1 MIRVKISFIAKLL
14 LAFIPIFLQG
24 QRIRFYSSE
33 QGLPNS
39 MIHKVTQDDQGYIW
53 IATENGA
60 SYFDGM
66 RFTTF
71 RHEPNKVGTLAND
84 LIKTI
89 YTDSRGVTWIGT
101 SNGLQIYDRENNV
114 FRDFSLQ
121 IPSFKGTP
129 YINSIIENKEHEK
142 LFVSVA
148 GFGIIVYDANTH
160 KIDLE
165 TTNILK
171 KKYGA
176 SFLGSL
182 FIDHKGILW
191 SYSEQGYFFKVNLQE
206 KKIEKLP
213 WSPELKK
220 QSKEIV
226 VSAITEDPLNRNILI
241 GTYNHGIL
249 IFDRLLGYIRSPKGK
264 SSSKYRIRA
273 LLAEKVRGNGNK
285 LSIWIG
291 SEDSGLKKFDRE
303 REEIIT
309 PDFQYAPI
317 DLSNCKVHSIMQDA
331 QGNIWAG
338 IFQKGLLIIPKSSN
352 DFEYIKLS
360 VSDDFMSRN
369 IACVTSI
376 TRDMNGNLWVG
387 TDGGGLFRILKD
399 GSKINYTKDNTPL
412 PNNDLLTLLSDK
424 RGILWISTYIGGI
437 TIFSPQKGFQI
448 YSSDPELQKVNCSA
462 YDQKNDKLYMG
473 TLGYGLKVLSFSDNR
488 LEAFNDTNNLV
499 WISSL
504 CLDHSGDI
512 WVGHTEGISWF
523 NLKENRRM
531 NVKSLNKMNGV
542 TINSSLEDNDGSVWF
557 GSHKGLFHYQKNS
570 DQLMLYTKNEGLSSN
585 YVCSILQDADGIL
598 WVSTING
605 LSRFDPESKTFNNFY
620 AYDGLQD
627 NEFRVGAHYKDKDGK
642 MFFGGIN
649 GITAF
654 YPDSISIEE
663 KLMSNIYFSQL
674 TVLNKNVNYN
684 EAMGKKNILDRHISQ
699 AHQITLKKS
708 QNVFSLEFSVLEYTN
723 PQKVIYSYMLEGFD
737 KDWRFTHPNQR
748 QATYTNLPEG
758 SYIFHVKAFFE
769 GSSEAQNVVYNEI
782 NIRIL
787 PPWYKSF
794 WAFISYAALFSLL
807 VMSFMNFLRRRKI
820 RIQERLELEKK
831 EMKLRMFTDLTHE
844 IRTPFTL
851 VMTPLKSMQESE
863 TDSRRKEIYN
873 LMYRNI
879 LRILRLLNQLMD
891 IRRIDNQQLK
901 MHFQKT
907 DLIYFIQDIMK
918 SFEQLVILRNIDFRL
933 VSNYETLDA
942 WIDRAN
948 FDKVL
953 FNIFSNAFKF
963 TNDHGYILIS
973 LDTFRNNPN
982 DGSRHAN
989 TEYIK
994 LSIENSGSKIDEEE
1008 IDRIFDRFYQSN
1020 HNKVASGSGIG
1031 LNLAKTIVQLH
1042 HGEIRVKNTDNGV
1055 TFDVY
1060 IPLSNTHL
1068 SPEEMSDSVSS
1079 KDIYTR
1085 IRHDDETHS
1094 DTEYVELS
1102 QIEDND
1108 IIALKKSKSKRTLV
1122 FIDDDLDLGK
1132 YVRIELSDKYNVEIC
1147 NNAKDAWKLITTVVP
1162 DAIIVDLIMP
1172 REDGVSLCKKIRK
1185 NAETNHLPVII
1196 LTSQTDEESE
1206 RHCIESGADHY
1217 LTKPINLELLKSTI
1231 AQVIQTRDTIR
1242 NKYRVNVNPDF
1253 DRIRVSSPDSNL
1265 VAKVIETIRKNI
1277 DNSEFSVDDL
1287 SREVGL
1293 SRVHLNRKLKEN
1305 INISPSNLI
1314 KSMRLKQAAYLLV
1327 NNKVNISDVAYKI
1340 GFSSHSYF
1348 SNSFK
1353 DYFGMAPT
1361 EFTHR
1366 YTELGDKETI
1376 NKLFET

>member
-1 MIRVKISFIAKLL
+1 MIRVQISFIANLL
-14 LAFIPIFLQG
+14 LVFIPIIVQG

-39 MIHKVTQDDQGYIW
+39 LIHKVTQDDQGYIW

-71 RHEPNKVGTLAND
+71 RHDPNKTGTLAND

-121 IPSFKGTP
+121 IPSFKGTS
-129 YINSIIENKEHEK
+129 YINSIVENKEHEK
-142 LFVSVA
+142 LLVSVA
-148 GFGIIVYDANTH
+148 GFGIIVYDENTH
-160 KIDLE
+160 CIDLE

-171 KKYGA
+171 EIYGT

-182 FIDHKGILW
+182 FIDFKGILW
-191 SYSEQGYFFKVNLQE
+191 SYSEQGYFFKVNLQ
-206 KKIEKLP
+206 KKEIDKLP
-213 WSPELKK
+213 WSPGLKE
-220 QSKEIV
+220 QSKNVV
-226 VSAITEDPLNRNILI
+226 VSAITEDPVNRNIII

-249 IFDRLLGYIRSPKGK
+249 IYDRSLGYIREPKGK

-273 LLAEKVRGNGNK
+273 LLTETKRGNGNE
-285 LSIWIG
+285 LNIWVG
-291 SEDSGLKKFDRE
+291 TEDSGLKKFDRG
-303 REEIIT
+303 REEIVNT
-309 PDFQYAPI
+309 DFQYAPI
-317 DLSNCKVHSIMQDA
+317 DLDNCKVHSIMQDA

-338 IFQKGLLIIPKSSN
+338 IFQKGLLIIPRSN
-352 DFEYIKLS
+352 NEFEYIKLS
-360 VSDDFMSRN
+360 SSEGFMSRN
-369 IACVTSI
+369 IACVKSI
-376 TRDMNGNLWVG
+376 TRDNNGDLWVG
-387 TDGGGLFRILKD
+387 TDGGGLFKILND

-412 PNNDLLTLLSDK
+412 PNNALLTVLSDK
-424 RGILWISTYIGGI
+424 RGTLWISTYMGGI
-437 TIFSPQKGFQI
+437 TTYSPRKGFQT
-448 YSSDPELQKVNCSA
+448 YSNDPELKKVSCSL
-462 YDQKNDKLYMG
+462 YDREKDKLYMG

-488 LEAFNDTNNLV
+488 LKSFKDSNNLV

-504 CLDHSGDI
+504 FLDQSGDL
-512 WVGHTEGISWF
+512 WVGQTEGISLY
-523 NLKENRRM
+523 NLKKDGKI
-531 NVKSLNKMNGV
+531 NVELFSKLKGV
-542 TINSSLEDNDGSVWF
+542 TINSLLEDSDGSFWF
-557 GSHKGLFHYQKNS
+557 GSPKGLFHYKKELN
-570 DQLMLYTKNEGLSSN
+570 QLTLYTRSEGLSSN

-598 WVSTING
+598 WISTING
-605 LSRFDPESKTFNNFY
+605 LSRFDPESKTFKNFY

-627 NEFRVGAHYKDKDGK
+627 NEFSVGAHFKDRDGK
-642 MFFGGIN
+642 MFFGGID
-649 GITAF
+649 GITTF

-674 TVLNKNVNYN
+674 TVLNRHVNYN
-684 EAMGKKNILDRHISQ
+684 EAIGKKNILDRHISR
-699 AHQITLKKS
+699 ARQITLKKS
-708 QNVFSLEFSVLEYTN
+708 QNVFSLEFSVLEYAN
-723 PQKVIYSYMLEGFD
+723 PQKVVYGYMLEGFD
-737 KDWRFTHPNQR
+737 KDWRFAHPNQR

-758 SYIFHVKAFFE
+758 SYVFHVKAFFE
-769 GSSEAQNVVYNEI
+769 GSSEDKNVVHNDI
-782 NIRIL
+782 NIFIL
-787 PPWYKSF
+787 PPWYKSL
-794 WAFISYAALFSLL
+794 WAYLIYLALFLL
-807 VMSFMNFLRRRKI
+807 IVWGFMNFLRRRKL

-831 EMKLRMFTDLTHE
+831 EMKLRMFTDFAHE

-863 TDSRRKEIYN
+863 TDSRRKEIFN

-901 MHFQKT
+901 MHFQKV
-907 DLIYFIQDIMK
+907 DLVYFIQDIMK
-918 SFEQLVILRNIDFRL
+918 SFEQLGIIRNIDFRL
-933 VSNYETLDA
+933 VSNFELLEV
-942 WIDRAN
+942 WIDQAN

-973 LDTFRNNPN
+973 LDTFRNNSN
-982 DGSRHAN
+982 EGSLHAN

-1008 IDRIFDRFYQSN
+1008 IDRIFERFYQSTQ
-1020 HNKVASGSGIG
+1020 NKVVSGSGIG
-1031 LNLAKTIVQLH
+1031 LHLAKMIVQLH
-1042 HGEIRVKNTDNGV
+1042 HGEIQAKNTKNGV
-1055 TFDVY
+1055 TFDIY
-1060 IPLSNTHL
+1060 IPLTNTHL
-1068 SPEEMSDSVSS
+1068 SPEEISDSVSS

-1085 IRHDDETHS
+1085 IRHDEPHPDADYIEFPQ
-1094 DTEYVELS
+1094 TEDDVVAS
-1102 QIEDND
+1102 
-1108 IIALKKSKSKRTLV
+1108 KRSKSKRTLIL
-1122 FIDDDLDLGK
+1122 IDDDVDLGK
-1132 YVRIELSDKYNVEIC
+1132 YVRMELSDKYNVEVC
-1147 NNAKDAWKLITTVVP
+1147 NEAKDAWKLITTVVP

-1172 REDGVSLCKKIRK
+1172 GEDGISLCKKIRK
-1185 NAETNHLPVII
+1185 NAETNHLPIII
-1196 LTSQTDEESE
+1196 LTSQTDVESE

-1242 NKYRVNVNPDF
+1242 NKYRVNVNPDY
-1253 DRIRVSSPDSNL
+1253 DRIKISSPDSNL

-1305 INISPSNLI
+1305 INISPSSLI
-1314 KSMRLKQAAYLLV
+1314 KSMRLKQAAYLLI

-1353 DYFGMAPT
+1353 EYFGMAPT

-1366 YTELGDKETI
+1366 YTEMGEKETI
-1376 NKLFET
+1376 NKLFEN